1 MTGKI
6 FRNAF
11 LVGIAALLLCAGLF
25 LGIQSKQYQE
35 QAYAELNAAADYAE
49 QGIQISGAAYLTDL
63 HSAYRISWIA
73 PDGTVLHDSDASA
86 ASMPNEKE
94 RQEVQMAMTQGEGKS
109 TRASALTDEQTIYYA
124 RRLSDGTVLRLSCP
138 KSTLMKLLSDLAI
151 PILWVFSLVL
161 VLAGI
166 LSFRLTKQ
174 LLRPINNLNLDNP
187 DANNTYQELAPL
199 VGRIQ
204 EQNLTIRDQMDELS
218 RRQKEFATLTDSMS
232 EGFLLLDRKGEIL
245 SGNQSAL
252 SLLHCEIGGNLF
264 ERPAKEE
271 ATKAIKTALD
281 DGQHAEKLLSEDSKA
296 WQIIANPVT
305 THRKVSGA
313 VVLIMDVTEREQRER
328 LRQEFSANVSHELK
342 TPLTSISG
350 FAELMMEGLVEP
362 EKEREF
368 AGDIYRESRRLITL
382 LDDIINL
389 SRLDENDHEEA
400 VTTVELT
407 ELTGDV
413 FDSLKAAAAERSVTL
428 TQSGEPVQVEGVE
441 HILWE
446 MVYNLCDNAIKYN
459 RDGGTVTVTTRRRPG
474 ESRLCVQDTGIG
486 IPYEEQDRVFERFYR
501 VDKSH
506 SKEIGGTGLG
516 LSIVKHGAQYHNAR
530 VELESTPGEGTAIT
544 LVFPDRKESA
554 HDGR

>member
-11 LVGIAALLLCAGLF
+11 LVGIAALLLCGILF
-25 LGIQSKQYQE
+25 LGIQSKQYE
-35 QAYAELNAAADYAE
+35 QKAYEELAAAADYVTHGME
-49 QGIQISGAAYLTDL
+49 TGGEEYLHGLQSTN
-63 HSAYRISWIA
+63 RITWVA
-73 PDGTVLHDSDASA
+73 QDGTVLYDSA
-86 ASMPNEKE
+86 ANVEEMRNEAENPEIQTAQKE
-94 RQEVQMAMTQGEGKS
+94 GSGKS
-109 TRASALTDEQTIYYA
+109 TRASSLNGEETVYYA
-124 RRLSDGTVLRLSCP
+124 RKLSDGSILRISSP
-138 KSTLMKLLSDLAI
+138 KSTFLRLLGGIATPL
-151 PILWVFSLVL
+151 LWVLALVL
-161 VLAGI
+161 VLAGV

-174 LLRPINNLNLDNP
+174 LLRPINDLDLDNP
-187 DANNTYQELAPL
+187 DVKTTYRELAPL
-199 VGRIQ
+199 VGRLQ

-232 EGFLLLDRKGEIL
+232 EGFLLIDRKSAVL

-252 SLLHCEIGGNLF
+252 TLLKCQIGDNLL
-264 ERPAKEE
+264 EHGE
-271 ATKAIKTALD
+271 AQNAHKAVRAALE
-281 DGQHAEKLLSEDSKA
+281 DGQHAEKLFSDGA
-296 WQIIANPVT
+296 QTWQLIVNPIL
-305 THRKVSGA
+305 THRQSSGA
-313 VVLIMDVTEREQRER
+313 VILIVDVTEREQRER

-389 SRLDENDHEEA
+389 SRLDENDHEE
-400 VTTVELT
+400 ELT
-407 ELTGDV
+407 VIDLKELTGDV
-413 FDSLKAAAAERSVTL
+413 FDSLKSAAADRNVTL
-428 TQSGEPVQVEGVE
+428 TQSGEPVQIEGVE

-459 RDGGTVTVTTRRRPG
+459 RDGGSVTVLTERRPG
-474 ESRLCVQDTGIG
+474 ESRLCVRDTGIG
-486 IPYEEQDRVFERFYR
+486 IPYDEQNRVFERFYR

-544 LVFPDRKESA
+544 LIFSDKKE
-554 HDGR
+554 G

>member
-11 LVGIAALLLCAGLF
+11 VVGIVALLLCGILF
-25 LGIQSKQYQE
+25 LGIQSKQYRE
-35 QAYAELNAAADYAE
+35 QAYTELASAADYVARGME
-49 QGIQISGAAYLTDL
+49 TGGEAYLQGL
-63 HSAYRISWIA
+63 QSAKRITWIA
-73 PDGTVLHDSDASA
+73 ADGTVLYDSTAPASSLA
-86 ASMPNEKE
+86 GEQDSP
-94 RQEVQMAMTQGEGKS
+94 EVQAALADGSGQSARQSSLNGEE
-109 TRASALTDEQTIYYA
+109 TLYYA
-124 RRLSDGTVLRLSCP
+124 QKLTDGTVLRLSCP
-138 KSTLMKLLSDLAI
+138 RSTFVKLLGALAV
-151 PILWVFSLVL
+151 PLLWVLALVL

-174 LLRPINNLNLDNP
+174 LLRPVNDLNLDNP
-187 DANNTYQELAPL
+187 NIDTTYKELAPL

-218 RRQKEFATLTDSMS
+218 RRQKEFSALTDSMT
-232 EGFLLLDRKGEIL
+232 EGFLLIDRKGAIL
-245 SGNQSAL
+245 SANQSAL
-252 SLLHCEIGGNLF
+252 SFLQSEIGANLF
-264 ERPAKEE
+264 ELSGRDE
-271 ATKAIKTALD
+271 AIKAAKTALE
-281 DGQHAEKLLSEDSKA
+281 DGQHAEKLLSEGNQA
-296 WQIIANPVT
+296 WQLIANPVT
-305 THRKVSGA
+305 AHRQVSGA
-313 VVLIMDVTEREQRER
+313 VLLIMDVTEREQRER

-368 AGDIYRESRRLITL
+368 AGDIYHESRRLITL

-389 SRLDENDHEEA
+389 SRLDENDHEEEI
-400 VTTVELT
+400 TTVDLKELT
-407 ELTGDV
+407 SDV
-413 FDSLKAAAAERSVTL
+413 FDSLKSAALDRGVTL
-428 TQSGEPVQVEGVE
+428 TQTGEPVQVEGVE

-459 RDGGTVTVTTRRRPG
+459 RDNGTVTVTTERRPG
-474 ESRLCVQDTGIG
+474 ESRLCVRDTGIG
-486 IPYEEQDRVFERFYR
+486 IPYAEQNRVFERFYR

-544 LVFPDRKESA
+544 LIFPDKKEQ
-554 HDGR
+554 

>member
-11 LVGIAALLLCAGLF
+11 LVGIAALLLCGTLF
-25 LGIQSKQYQE
+25 LGIQSKQYKQ
-35 QAYAELNAAADYAE
+35 QAFDELASAADYVAR
-49 QGIQISGAAYLTDL
+49 GIEIGGETYLRELKSVD
-63 HSAYRISWIA
+63 RITWIA
-73 PDGTVLHDSDASA
+73 PDGNILFDSTAPASTLA
-86 ASMPNEKE
+86 NEKDSP
-94 RQEVQMAMTQGEGKS
+94 EVQAAFAGGIGQSARQSSLNGEDTLYHAKK
-109 TRASALTDEQTIYYA
+109 
-124 RRLSDGTVLRLSCP
+124 LSDGTVLRLSSP
-138 KSTLMKLLSDLAI
+138 RSTVLKLLGDLAV
-151 PILWVFSLVL
+151 PLLWVLALVL

-174 LLRPINNLNLDNP
+174 LLRPVNDLNLDNP
-187 DANNTYQELAPL
+187 DVNTTYKELAPL

-218 RRQKEFATLTDSMS
+218 RRQKEFSTLTDSMS
-232 EGFLLLDRKGEIL
+232 EGFLLIDRKGAIL
-245 SGNQSAL
+245 SANQSAL
-252 SLLHCEIGGNLF
+252 SLLGCEIGANLF
-264 ERPAKEE
+264 ELNAHEDAVRAV
-271 ATKAIKTALD
+271 KTALE
-281 DGQHAEKLLSEDSKA
+281 DGQHAEKLLSDGNQA
-296 WQIIANPVT
+296 WQLIANPVT
-305 THRKVSGA
+305 SHRQVSGA
-313 VVLIMDVTEREQRER
+313 VILMMDVTEREQRER

-389 SRLDENDHEEA
+389 SRLDENDHEEEI
-400 VTTVELT
+400 TTVDLRELT
-407 ELTGDV
+407 ADV
-413 FDSLKAAAAERSVTL
+413 FDSLKSAALDRGVTL
-428 TQSGEPVQVEGVE
+428 VQNGEPVQVEGVE

-459 RDGGTVTVTTRRRPG
+459 RDNGTVTVTTERRPG
-474 ESRLCVQDTGIG
+474 ESRLCVRDTGIG
-486 IPYEEQDRVFERFYR
+486 IPYAEQNRVFERFYR

-530 VELESTPGEGTAIT
+530 VELDSTPGEGTAFT
-544 LVFPDRKESA
+544 LIFPDKKEN
-554 HDGR
+554 

>member
-11 LVGIAALLLCAGLF
+11 LVGIAALLLCALLF
-25 LGIQSKQYQE
+25 LGIQSRQYQQ
-35 QAYAELNAAADYAE
+35 QAYDELAAAADYVE
-49 QGIQISGAAYLTDL
+49 RGMQTDGEAYLTEL
-63 HSAYRISWIA
+63 HSDYRITWIS

-86 ASMPNEKE
+86 ASMPNEKD
-94 RQEVQMAMTQGEGKS
+94 RQEVHAALTQGEGKS
-109 TRASALTDEQTIYYA
+109 TRASALTEEQTIYYA
-124 RRLSDGTVLRLSCP
+124 RKLSDGTVLRLSTP
-138 KSTLMKLLSDLAI
+138 KSTFFKLLGDLAV
-151 PILWVFSLVL
+151 PILWVLALVL

-174 LLRPINNLNLDNP
+174 LLKPVNNLNLDNP
-187 DANNTYQELAPL
+187 DAGSTYPELAPL
-199 VGRIQ
+199 VGRLQ

-232 EGFLLLDRKGEIL
+232 EGFLLLDRKGDIL
-245 SGNQSAL
+245 SGNRSAL
-252 SLLHCEIGGNLF
+252 SLLHCEIGDNLLSLS
-264 ERPAKEE
+264 EKEE
-271 ATKAIKTALD
+271 AIKPIRAALD
-281 DGQHAEKLLSEDSKA
+281 DGQHAEKLLSDDSKA

-305 THRKVSGA
+305 THRQVSGA

-400 VTTVELT
+400 VTTVDLSD
-407 ELTGDV
+407 LTGDV
-413 FDSLKAAAAERSVTL
+413 FDSLKAAAADRNVTL
-428 TQSGEPVQVEGVE
+428 TQTGEPVQVEGVE

-459 RDGGTVTVTTRRRPG
+459 RDGGTVTVTTQRRPG

-486 IPYEEQDRVFERFYR
+486 IPYAEQDRVFERFYR

-544 LVFPDRKESA
+544 LIFPDQKESDHA
-554 HDGR
+554 GR

>member
-11 LVGIAALLLCAGLF
+11 LVGIAALLLCALLF
-25 LGIQSKQYQE
+25 LGIQSRQYQQ
-35 QAYAELNAAADYAE
+35 QAYDELAAAADYAE
-49 QGIQISGAAYLTDL
+49 RGMQTDGEAYLTDL
-63 HSAYRISWIA
+63 HSDYRITWIA
-73 PDGTVLHDSDASA
+73 QDGTVLHDSDANA
-86 ASMPNEKE
+86 ASMPNEKD
-94 RQEVQMAMTQGEGKS
+94 RPEVQAALTQGEGRS
-109 TRASALTDEQTIYYA
+109 TRASVLTEEQTIYYA

-138 KSTLMKLLSDLAI
+138 KSTLIKLLGDIAV
-151 PILWVFSLVL
+151 PILWVLALVL

-174 LLRPINNLNLDNP
+174 LLKPVNNLNLDNP
-187 DANNTYQELAPL
+187 DVGTTYQELAPL

-218 RRQKEFATLTDSMS
+218 RRQKEFAALTDSMS
-232 EGFLLLDRKGEIL
+232 EGFLLLDRKGDIL
-245 SGNQSAL
+245 SGNRSAL
-252 SLLHCEIGGNLF
+252 SLLRCEIGDNLLGLS
-264 ERPAKEE
+264 EKEE
-271 ATKAIKTALD
+271 AIKPIRAALD
-281 DGQHAEKLLSEDSKA
+281 DGQHAEKLLSDDSKA

-305 THRKVSGA
+305 THRQVSGA

-389 SRLDENDHEEA
+389 SRLDENDREEA
-400 VTTVELT
+400 ITTVDLT

-413 FDSLKAAAAERSVTL
+413 FDSLKAAAADRNVTL
-428 TQSGEPVQVEGVE
+428 TQTGEPVQVEGVE

-459 RDGGTVTVTTRRRPG
+459 RDGGTVTVNTERRPG
-474 ESRLCVQDTGIG
+474 ESRLCVRDTGIG

-516 LSIVKHGAQYHNAR
+516 LSIVKHGAQYHGAR

-544 LVFPDRKESA
+544 LIFPDQKETDYA
-554 HDGR
+554 GR

>member
-11 LVGIAALLLCAGLF
+11 LVGIAALLLCGILF
-25 LGIQSKQYQE
+25 LGIQSKQYE
-35 QAYAELNAAADYAE
+35 QKAYEELAAAADYVAHGMKTGGE
-49 QGIQISGAAYLTDL
+49 GYLHGL
-63 HSAYRISWIA
+63 QSANRITWIA
-73 PDGTVLHDSDASA
+73 QDGTVLYDSA
-86 ASMPNEKE
+86 ANVEEMRNEAENPEIQTAQKE
-94 RQEVQMAMTQGEGKS
+94 GSGKS
-109 TRASALTDEQTIYYA
+109 IRASSLNGEETVYYA
-124 RRLSDGTVLRLSCP
+124 KKLSDGSILRTSSP
-138 KSTLMKLLSDLAI
+138 KSTFIRLLGGIATPL
-151 PILWVFSLVL
+151 LWVLALVL
-161 VLAGI
+161 VLAGV

-174 LLRPINNLNLDNP
+174 LLRPINDLNLDNP
-187 DANNTYQELAPL
+187 DANTTYSELAPL
-199 VGRIQ
+199 VGRLQ

-232 EGFLLLDRKGEIL
+232 EGFLLIDRKGSVL

-252 SLLHCEIGGNLF
+252 TLLKCQIGDDLLEHGGAEN
-264 ERPAKEE
+264 AH
-271 ATKAIKTALD
+271 KAVRAALE
-281 DGQHAEKLLSEDSKA
+281 DGQHAEKLFSEGTQT
-296 WQIIANPVT
+296 WQLIVNPIL
-305 THRKVSGA
+305 THRQSSGA
-313 VVLIMDVTEREQRER
+313 VILIVDVTEREQRER

-389 SRLDENDHEEA
+389 SRLDENDHEE
-400 VTTVELT
+400 ELT
-407 ELTGDV
+407 VIDLRELTGDV
-413 FDSLKAAAAERSVTL
+413 FDSLKSTAADRNVTL
-428 TQSGEPVQVEGVE
+428 TQTGEPIQIEGVE

-446 MVYNLCDNAIKYN
+446 MIYNLCDNAIKYN
-459 RDGGTVTVTTRRRPG
+459 RDGGTVTVLTERRPG
-474 ESRLCVQDTGIG
+474 ENRLCVRDTGIG
-486 IPYEEQDRVFERFYR
+486 IPYAEQNRVFERFYR

-544 LVFPDRKESA
+544 LIFPDKKEEQ
-554 HDGR
+554 

>member
-11 LVGIAALLLCAGLF
+11 LVGIAALLLCAILF
-25 LGIQSKQYQE
+25 LGIQTRQYQ
-35 QAYAELNAAADYAE
+35 QQTYDRLSSAADYVAHGME
-49 QGIQISGAAYLTDL
+49 TTGADYLQAL
-63 HSAYRISWIA
+63 HSSNRITWIA
-73 PDGTVLHDSDASA
+73 ENGTVLFDSDADA
-86 ASMPNEKE
+86 AHMANEADNP
-94 RQEVQMAMTQGEGKS
+94 EVQGALGTSNEGKS
-109 TRASALTDEQTIYYA
+109 SRASNLTGEQTIYYA
-124 RRLSDGTVLRLSCP
+124 KRLADGTVLRLSTP
-138 KSTLMKLLSDLAI
+138 NSTFLKTVGGI
-151 PILWVFSLVL
+151 VVPILWVLALVL
-161 VLAGI
+161 VLAGV

-174 LLRPINNLNLDNP
+174 LLKPVNDLNLDNP
-187 DANNTYQELAPL
+187 DTDATYKELAPL
-199 VGRIQ
+199 VGRLQ

-218 RRQKEFATLTDSMS
+218 RRQKEFSTLTDSMT

-252 SLLHCEIGGNLF
+252 SLLSCELGDNLF
-264 ERPAKEE
+264 ECGEKFDAL
-271 ATKAIKTALD
+271 KAVKTALD
-281 DGQHAEKLLSEDSKA
+281 DGQHTEKIFGDGSRT
-296 WQIIANPVT
+296 WQLIANPIT
-305 THRKVSGA
+305 THRQPSGA
-313 VVLIMDVTEREQRER
+313 VILIMDVTEREQRER

-350 FAELMMEGLVEP
+350 FAELMMEGLVAP

-389 SRLDENDHEEA
+389 SRLDENDHEEEI
-400 VTTVELT
+400 TTVDLR

-413 FDSLKAAAAERSVTL
+413 FDSLKSAAADRDVTL
-428 TQSGEPVQVEGVE
+428 SQTGEPVQVEGVE

-459 RDGGTVTVTTRRRPG
+459 RDGGTVTVSTERRPG
-474 ESRLCVQDTGIG
+474 ESRLCVRDTGIG
-486 IPYEEQDRVFERFYR
+486 IPYDEQNRVFERFYR

-544 LVFPDRKESA
+544 LIFPDRKEN
-554 HDGR
+554 

>member
-11 LVGIAALLLCAGLF
+11 VVGIVALLLCGILF
-25 LGIQSKQYQE
+25 LGIQSKQYRE
-35 QAYAELNAAADYAE
+35 QAYTELASAADYVARGME
-49 QGIQISGAAYLTDL
+49 TGGEAYLQGL
-63 HSAYRISWIA
+63 QSAKRITWIA
-73 PDGTVLHDSDASA
+73 ADGTVLYDSTAPASSLA
-86 ASMPNEKE
+86 GEQDSP
-94 RQEVQMAMTQGEGKS
+94 EVQAALADGSGQSARQSSLNGEE
-109 TRASALTDEQTIYYA
+109 TLYYA
-124 RRLSDGTVLRLSCP
+124 QKLTDGTVLRLSCP
-138 KSTLMKLLSDLAI
+138 RSTFVKLLGALAV
-151 PILWVFSLVL
+151 PLLWVLALVL

-174 LLRPINNLNLDNP
+174 LLRPVNDLNLDNP
-187 DANNTYQELAPL
+187 NIDTTYKELAPL

-218 RRQKEFATLTDSMS
+218 RRQKEFAALTDSMT
-232 EGFLLLDRKGEIL
+232 EGFLLIDRKGAIL
-245 SGNQSAL
+245 SANQSAL
-252 SLLHCEIGGNLF
+252 SFLQSEIGANLF
-264 ERPAKEE
+264 ALSGRDE
-271 ATKAIKTALD
+271 AIKAAKTALE
-281 DGQHAEKLLSEDSKA
+281 DGQHAEKLLSEGNQA
-296 WQIIANPVT
+296 WQLIANPVT
-305 THRKVSGA
+305 AHRQVSGA
-313 VVLIMDVTEREQRER
+313 VLLIMDVTEREQRER

-368 AGDIYRESRRLITL
+368 AGDIYHESRRLITL

-389 SRLDENDHEEA
+389 SRLDENDHEEEI
-400 VTTVELT
+400 TTVDLKELT
-407 ELTGDV
+407 SDV
-413 FDSLKAAAAERSVTL
+413 FDSLKSAALDRGVTL
-428 TQSGEPVQVEGVE
+428 TQTGEPVQVEGVE

-459 RDGGTVTVTTRRRPG
+459 RDNGTVTVTTERRPG
-474 ESRLCVQDTGIG
+474 ESRLCVRDTGIG
-486 IPYEEQDRVFERFYR
+486 IPYAEQNRVFERFYR

-544 LVFPDRKESA
+544 LIFPDKKEQ
-554 HDGR
+554 

>member
-11 LVGIAALLLCAGLF
+11 LVGIAALLLCALMF
-25 LGIQSKQYQE
+25 LGIQARQYQ
-35 QAYAELNAAADYAE
+35 QQSYDELASAADYVAHGME
-49 QGIQISGAAYLTDL
+49 ATGADYLQTL
-63 HSAYRISWIA
+63 HSTNRITWIA
-73 PDGTVLHDSDASA
+73 EDGTVLFDSDSDAA
-86 ASMPNEKE
+86 HMANEADSP
-94 RQEVQMAMTQGEGKS
+94 EVQGARSTAAEGKS
-109 TRASALTDEQTIYYA
+109 TRASNLTGEQTIYYA
-124 RRLSDGTVLRLSCP
+124 KQLSDGTVLRLSTP
-138 KSTLMKLLSDLAI
+138 KSTFLKLVGGFVV
-151 PILWVFSLVL
+151 PILWVLALVL
-161 VLAGI
+161 VLAGV

-174 LLRPINNLNLDNP
+174 LLRPINDLNLDNP
-187 DANNTYQELAPL
+187 DADSTYKELAPL
-199 VGRIQ
+199 VGRLQ

-218 RRQKEFATLTDSMS
+218 RRQKEFSTLTDSMK
-232 EGFLLLDRKGEIL
+232 EGFLLLDRKGEVL

-252 SLLHCEIGGNLF
+252 SLLACELGDNLL
-264 ERPAKEE
+264 ERREKSEE
-271 ATKAIKTALD
+271 LNAVQTALE
-281 DGQHAEKLLSEDSKA
+281 DGQHTEKLFSDGSRT
-296 WQIIANPVT
+296 WQLIANPIT
-305 THRKVSGA
+305 THRQPSGA
-313 VVLIMDVTEREQRER
+313 VILIMDVTEREQRER

-368 AGDIYRESRRLITL
+368 AGDIYHESRRLITL

-389 SRLDENDHEEA
+389 SRLDENDHEEQI
-400 VTTVELT
+400 TTVDLQ

-413 FDSLKAAAAERSVTL
+413 FDSLKSAAADRGVTM
-428 TQSGEPVQVEGVE
+428 TQTGEPVQVEGVE

-459 RDGGTVTVTTRRRPG
+459 RDNGTVTVSTERRPG
-474 ESRLCVQDTGIG
+474 ESRLCVSDTGIG
-486 IPYEEQDRVFERFYR
+486 IPYAEQNRVFERFYR

-530 VELESTPGEGTAIT
+530 VELESTPDEGTSIT
-544 LVFPDRKESA
+544 LIFPDRKEK
-554 HDGR
+554 